1 MSNNLETIIQFFPGF
16 AFTKTTDQLGA
27 TFFFRVGIVCGR
39 QGLREECFVFEK

>member
-1 MSNNLETIIQFFPGF
+1 MSNNIDYNSVFPGF